1 LKEIKAL
8 RNHPRRGGHKLA
20 GFNMDSSDSNSVIS
34 HSSARVYIL
43 SAICLTLMLIIF
55 AAYFRAADCQQYLYS
70 AQYLQQ
76 QYGIAPR
83 TCFQN
88 YLNKALI
95 PSVVIASPLVFL
107 LGILFLKEKKKQYLF
122 TKTKQERIAFWLSI
136 FTLIS
141 FLLSLALIKS
151 IPCEGFACIALGPLI
166 AASFTVFPPLFF
178 GFSLWFFRA
187 RYQWEK
193 RKFLAVTVGLILLL
207 LLAYAQTPLL

>member
-1 LKEIKAL
+1 VAA
-8 RNHPRRGGHKLA
+8 HKLA
-20 GFNMDSSDSNSVIS
+20 VFNMDSSDSNSVIR

-55 AAYFRAADCQQYLYS
+55 VAYFRAADCQMYLYS
-70 AQYLQQ
+70 AQSMQQ

-88 YLNKALI
+88 YLYKALI
-95 PSVVIASPLVFL
+95 PSVVISSPLVFL

-122 TKTKQERIAFWLSI
+122 TKPKQERTAFWLSI
-136 FTLIS
+136 FTFVL

-166 AASFTVFPPLFF
+166 AASFTIFPPMFF
-178 GFSLWFFRA
+178 GFSLWFFKT
-187 RYQWEK
+187 RYQWEN
-193 RKFLAVTVGLILLL
+193 RIFLAVTAGLILFI